1 MKFTKMQG
9 AGNDFIVINN
19 MEEKLPQAQFAALA
33 RRLCT
38 RRMSI
43 GADGMMIVDA
53 PQNGGDYRMYFY
65 NADGSLGEMCG
76 NGARCIARYGY
87 EKGLAGETQR
97 VETTAGLVVG
107 QRRDKRMYTVRL
119 NDITKFAQDVTAKID
134 GKAVQCDYLE
144 LGDPGLP
151 HAVVLL
157 DGDCAMTQEALREL
171 GRKLRANSAFPKGA
185 NVNFC
190 RVIGENEVEEL
201 TYERGVEDFTLACGT
216 GTMSFLLAERGYEV
230 IGVDFSPEM
239 LAVAAEKSLEGEGE
253 APIFLCQSMEKLDL
267 YGTVDACVC
276 LLDSVNHVT
285 EPDRLQQ
292 ALRRVWLFL
301 EAGGLFIFDVHT
313 PEHLQS
319 LDGGLFLDE
328 TDDAYCVWRTEYDP
342 EEAICTY
349 GMDVFQREGEA
360 WYRSTEVHE
369 ERAYSIETLTEA
381 LRQAG
386 FLDIHTYGDRRLDAP
401 QAGEARVFFTARK
414 PEEAIEHMR

>member
-19 MEEKLPQAQFAALA
+19 IEEKLPQAQFATLA

-53 PQNGGDYRMYFY
+53 SQNGGDYRMYFY
-65 NADGSLGEMCG
+65 NADDSLGEMCG

-87 EKGLAGETQR
+87 EKGLAGEMQR

-134 GKAVQCDYLE
+134 GKTVQCDYLE

-151 HAVVLL
+151 HAVVML

-216 GTMSFLLAERGYEV
+216 GTGSV
-230 IGVDFSPEM
+230 
-239 LAVAAEKSLEGEGE
+239 VAALMRRGLVSGENTKVDVPGGELFITLNTDPQTQEITDIYLTGPTNIVAEGE
-253 APIFLCQSMEKLDL
+253 
-267 YGTVDACVC
+267 VC
-276 LLDSVNHVT
+276 DEELHVLL
-285 EPDRLQQ
+285 
-292 ALRRVWLFL
+292 
-301 EAGGLFIFDVHT
+301 
-313 PEHLQS
+313 
-319 LDGGLFLDE
+319 
-328 TDDAYCVWRTEYDP
+328 
-342 EEAICTY
+342 
-349 GMDVFQREGEA
+349 
-360 WYRSTEVHE
+360 
-369 ERAYSIETLTEA
+369 
-381 LRQAG
+381 
-386 FLDIHTYGDRRLDAP
+386 
-401 QAGEARVFFTARK
+401 
-414 PEEAIEHMR
+414 

>member
-9 AGNDFIVINN
+9 AGNDFLVINN
-19 MEEKLPQAQFAALA
+19 IEEKLPQAQFAALA

-134 GKAVQCDYLE
+134 GKTVQCDYLE
-144 LGDPGLP
+144 LGNPGLP

-157 DGDCAMTQEALREL
+157 EGDCAMTQEALREL

-190 RVIGENEVEEL
+190 RGE
-201 TYERGVEDFTLACGT
+201 RSG
-216 GTMSFLLAERGYEV
+216 R
-230 IGVDFSPEM
+230 I
-239 LAVAAEKSLEGEGE
+239 
-253 APIFLCQSMEKLDL
+253 DL
-267 YGTVDACVC
+267 
-276 LLDSVNHVT
+276 
-285 EPDRLQQ
+285 
-292 ALRRVWLFL
+292 
-301 EAGGLFIFDVHT
+301 
-313 PEHLQS
+313 
-319 LDGGLFLDE
+319 
-328 TDDAYCVWRTEYDP
+328 
-342 EEAICTY
+342 
-349 GMDVFQREGEA
+349 
-360 WYRSTEVHE
+360 
-369 ERAYSIETLTEA
+369 
-381 LRQAG
+381 
-386 FLDIHTYGDRRLDAP
+386 
-401 QAGEARVFFTARK
+401 
-414 PEEAIEHMR
+414 